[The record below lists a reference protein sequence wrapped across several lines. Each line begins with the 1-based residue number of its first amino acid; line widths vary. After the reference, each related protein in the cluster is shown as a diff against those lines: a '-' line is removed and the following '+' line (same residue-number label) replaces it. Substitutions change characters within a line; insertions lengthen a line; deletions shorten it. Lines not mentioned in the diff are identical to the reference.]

1 MKVPM
6 KRIKYEDRFNE
17 KRLSQLGVRRLNMV
31 AIVISLLCRVGTLI
45 LKRIRKYREFKTAK
59 EII

>member
-17 KRLSQLGVRRLNMV
+17 KRLSQLWVRRLNMV
-31 AIVISLLCRVGTLI
+31 AIVTSLLCRAGPLI

-59 EII
+59 EVI

>member
-6 KRIKYEDRFNE
+6 KRIKYDDRLNE
-17 KRLSQLGVRRLNMV
+17 KRLSQLWVRGLNMV

-45 LKRIRKYREFKTAK
+45 LKCIRKYREFKTAK